1 MNTLCE
7 QIVSIL
13 NGEKLPTSKSNLHT
27 TTDSLSNPNGHQYYA
42 SPSQVNDLLTH
53 IKSYHSPYQDIR
65 PQIRRIESKFLN
77 EYAGFLIGNQCLDF
91 GKQDGITEMEESVMA
106 NAVER
111 KLNDALLESE
121 QEGKVV
127 IERKPIYVSCV
138 SNFTNF
144 LDLFRKTLRRLAVV
158 LLFDW
163 SFLLL

>member
-1 MNTLCE
+1 M
-7 QIVSIL
+7 
-13 NGEKLPTSKSNLHT
+13 
-27 TTDSLSNPNGHQYYA
+27 
-42 SPSQVNDLLTH
+42 
-53 IKSYHSPYQDIR
+53 
-65 PQIRRIESKFLN
+65 
-77 EYAGFLIGNQCLDF
+77 DF

-163 SFLLL
+163 SFLWL